1 MVNKTDYKHL
11 LNRPEWKARR
21 LQIIERDGG
30 KCTSCGSESNLHVH
44 HLKYGYEY
52 PWYNPDE
59 DLITLCGSCHN
70 IEHTPDTV
78 EAFGMHRTTE
88 GVSWILNFTG
98 IEIHMLVVLTELE
111 NTATDMVSL
120 TPLVKKH
127 LADKFDKTPRYIRE
141 VIASLEA
148 KDALIRVTTQD
159 LVLNPSYFYKGGTK
173 TFKNKMLMY
182 SKFKSEKQQPYVKP

>member
-1 MVNKTDYKHL
+1 MINKTDYKHL
-11 LNRPEWKARR
+11 LSRPEWKVRR
-21 LQIIERDGG
+21 LQIIERDNG
-30 KCTSCGSESNLHVH
+30 KCTKCGSEDNLHVH

-52 PWYNPDE
+52 PWCNPDE
-59 DLITLCGSCHN
+59 DLITLCGACHN
-70 IEHTPDTV
+70 TEHTSDTV
-78 EAFGMHRTTE
+78 ETFGMHRTTE

-98 IEIHMLVVLTELE
+98 IEIHMMVVLTELE

-182 SKFKSEKQQPYVKP
+182 SKFKSEKRTIL